1 MATYQPPAHPR
12 GLLRWGYKLPVILY
26 RLHLGWLLGHRCLLL
41 VHRGRVSGQIH
52 RTALEVV
59 SYDPATRES
68 AVVSAYGERADWHRN
83 IQAHPPLV
91 VQTGRDTYTPRFRLL
106 DPDERERGHV
116 ALSAYQRRYPRASG
130 AVMRFLGHDYDGSEA
145 GLRALADTVVMVAF
159 SPIGTAS
166 PA

>member
-1 MATYQPPAHPR
+1 
-12 GLLRWGYKLPVILY
+12 
-26 RLHLGWLLGHRCLLL
+26 LGRLLGHRFLPL
-41 VHRGRVSGQIH
+41 VHRGRLSGQIH
-52 RTALEVV
+52 RTAPEVV

-68 AVVSAYGERADWHRN
+68 AVVSAYGERAVWYRN

-91 VQTGRDTYTPRFRLL
+91 VQTGRDKYTPRFRLL
-106 DPDERERGHV
+106 DPDERPLE
-116 ALSAYQRRYPRASG
+116 LSAYQRRYSRAFG
-130 AVMRFLGHDYDGSEA
+130 AVMRFLGHDHDGSEA